1 MQGDTP
7 CYRKQLFP
15 RRVLMQDSLGHARNH
30 RPCRRHAGGTRTD
43 FLAAALEKAEQVI
56 AEQSLVRLVLE
67 DQRVLAAALL
77 LEETEAPSS
86 FLVKLS
92 SEYAQRMDR
101 R

>member
-1 MQGDTP
+1 MP
-7 CYRKQLFP
+7 P
-15 RRVLMQDSLGHARNH
+15 
-30 RPCRRHAGGTRTD
+30 PCRGTRTD

-56 AEQSLVRLVLE
+56 AEQLLVRLVLE

-86 FLVKLS
+86 FLEKLS
-92 SEYAQRMDR
+92 SEYAQRVDR